1 MLFLGR
7 INHLFVTVFQI
18 PRHSRPFSFNP
29 KNRVY
34 ITTDEVSDFFFVA
47 EFVAKN
53 VIFVTAATNRSCNIL
68 IIKYAYR
75 VQKLP
80 WKVHDILHREM
91 INSAY
96 LFDIQLIRLNIMFGD
111 LRYSRRFTEF
121 FGGF

>member
-1 MLFLGR
+1 MILDQKDALSRKNKSPFR
-7 INHLFVTVFQI
+7 DSF

-53 VIFVTAATNRSCNIL
+53 VIFVTAATNRSCNRL

-80 WKVHDILHREM
+80 WKVHDILHRE
-91 INSAY
+91 IAETRSNA
-96 LFDIQLIRLNIMFGD
+96 
-111 LRYSRRFTEF
+111 
-121 FGGF
+121 